1 MWMEQI
7 EMELNGREELLNPTI
22 VKQRLTTFNGS
33 SVYDTHDKKVV
44 GRGKRNRKM
53 A

>member
-7 EMELNGREELLNPTI
+7 EMEPNGREELLNPTT
-22 VKQRLTTFNGS
+22 VKQRLATFNGS
-33 SVYDTHDKKVV
+33 GVYGTYDRKVV
-44 GRGKRNRKM
+44 RRGKRNRKM